1 MGAEILIVEDDTDIQ
16 ELISVNL
23 DRAGHGVR
31 CAFDAELARSMINE
45 SLPDLVLL
53 DWMLPG
59 MSGIDLLRLLRADRK
74 TQTLPV
80 ILITARGEER
90 DKILGLEIGADDYI
104 TKPFSPR
111 ELLARINVVLRRR
124 VPHASEESIEY
135 GGLRLDPAGKSVS
148 SKGGVINLTPT
159 EFRLLHFFMTHTDR
173 VYSRAQLL
181 DNVWDA
187 DFLGDERTVDVHIRR
202 VRVALEKVGC
212 EALIQ
217 TARGSGYIFSVS
229 GSISA

>member
-1 MGAEILIVEDDTDIQ
+1 MAAEILIVEDDAAIQ

-31 CAFDAELARSMINE
+31 CAFDAEVARTLIAQ

-59 MSGIDLLRLLRADRK
+59 MSGIDFLRILRADRQ

-124 VPHASEESIEY
+124 MPHASEESIEY

-148 SKGGVINLTPT
+148 SRGGQINLTPT
-159 EFRLLHFFMTHTDR
+159 EFRLLQFFMTHTER
-173 VYSRAQLL
+173 VYSRSQLL

-187 DFLGDERTVDVHIRR
+187 DFVGDERTVDVHIRR
-202 VRVALEKVGC
+202 VRVALAKVGC
-212 EALIQ
+212 GNLIQ
-217 TARGSGYIFSVS
+217 TARGSGYIFSMGGVP
-229 GSISA
+229 GA

>member
-1 MGAEILIVEDDTDIQ
+1 MAAEILIVEDDAAIQ

-31 CAFDAELARSMINE
+31 CAFDAEVARTLIAQ

-59 MSGIDLLRLLRADRK
+59 MSGIDFLRILRADRQ
-74 TQTLPV
+74 TQALPV

-124 VPHASEESIEY
+124 MPHASEESIEY
-135 GGLRLDPAGKSVS
+135 GGVRLDPAGKSVS
-148 SKGGVINLTPT
+148 SRGGQINLTPT
-159 EFRLLHFFMTHTDR
+159 EFRLLQFFMTHTER
-173 VYSRAQLL
+173 VYSRSQLL

-187 DFLGDERTVDVHIRR
+187 DFVGDERTVDVHIRR
-202 VRVALEKVGC
+202 VRVALAKVGC
-212 EALIQ
+212 GNLIQ
-217 TARGSGYIFSVS
+217 TARGSGYIFSV
-229 GSISA
+229 GGVPGA

>member
-1 MGAEILIVEDDTDIQ
+1 MAAEILIVEDDAAIQ

-31 CAFDAELARSMINE
+31 CAFDAEVARTLIAQ

-59 MSGIDLLRLLRADRK
+59 MSGIDFLRILRADRQ

-124 VPHASEESIEY
+124 MPHASEESIEY

-148 SKGGVINLTPT
+148 SRGGQINLTPT
-159 EFRLLHFFMTHTDR
+159 EFRLLQFFMTHTER
-173 VYSRAQLL
+173 VYSRSQLL

-187 DFLGDERTVDVHIRR
+187 DFVGDERTVDVHIRR
-202 VRVALEKVGC
+202 VRVALAKVGC
-212 EALIQ
+212 GNLIQ
-217 TARGSGYIFSVS
+217 TARGSGYIFSMGGVP
-229 GSISA
+229 GV